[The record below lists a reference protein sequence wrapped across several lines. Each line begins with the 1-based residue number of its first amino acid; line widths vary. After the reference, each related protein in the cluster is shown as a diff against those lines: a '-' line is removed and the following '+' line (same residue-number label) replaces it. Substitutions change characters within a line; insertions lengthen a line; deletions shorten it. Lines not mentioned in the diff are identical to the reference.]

1 MKVTLQILKYKPY
14 IRLTYRPSYTLND
27 TVELLSNETL
37 KETENDSVEGIAY
50 SKDTAVIM
58 TGQFVTEDQVDIQL
72 FEVLTSMTIYSR
84 WRRQR

>member
-27 TVELLSNETL
+27 TVELLSNETH

-72 FEVLTSMTIYSR
+72 FEVLTYISIYSR